1 MRVFMGGASGA
12 TGKRPSAA
20 GRSAT
25 WPMDRADPRRWIALW
40 ATIGFASLSVIGMF
54 VQVYLIAGVLFGEDW
69 LQLHRDLGKL
79 VHLGYLLTFGA
90 AFVASAPHWR
100 WLLWPSVLAVV
111 GSTQAFLAGE
121 FDIPFIGAGV
131 DIAGD
136 NGALHALHG
145 ALVPIVFAV
154 ALGIVWQAWSALR
167 SRGGVVDHGVAG
179 VADRRGWARPAPAR
193 SASMASATVTEREQR
208 RWLVVLLGPF
218 LVAFAF
224 LGATFA
230 TTGGADWAYWLFA
243 PTVLLAPTWV
253 VALAYLALTSD
264 VDAAGERAATLAEPS
279 ADEAAD
285 RKAA

>member
-1 MRVFMGGASGA
+1 
-12 TGKRPSAA
+12 
-20 GRSAT
+20 
-25 WPMDRADPRRWIALW
+25 MDRADRRRWIALW
-40 ATIGFASLSVIGMF
+40 ATIGFALMSVIGMF

-90 AFVASAPHWR
+90 ALVASAPDR
-100 WLLWPSVLAVV
+100 RSVLWPSVLAVV
-111 GSTQAFLAGE
+111 GSTQVFLAGE
-121 FDIPFIGAGV
+121 FDIPFMAGAV

-179 VADRRGWARPAPAR
+179 VADRRGWGRPAPAR
-193 SASMASATVTEREQR
+193 RASMASATVTEREQR

-230 TTGGADWAYWLFA
+230 TTGRVDWAYWLFA

-279 ADEAAD
+279 TDQAAD